1 MKRAFFREYRENVP
15 SEKDWETAEQWNI
28 GVTGLGRSVGTTFV
42 ASSLAFYLRSKGNS
56 LTFCQCLHPTAG
68 RPLLYDEAA
77 MDQRFANR
85 SFHRFY
91 SLIAEDESTRGC
103 ENLEQGIRW
112 ILPTPED
119 REEGVRLS
127 GRQRGR
133 LLTSARGGICVFDLD
148 AEPDWELLL
157 ADMDAVIAVCDPL
170 PSRLMAGT
178 ERFKL
183 LKKLELSG
191 KPVIWLCSRFNSG
204 VSRRQTAGYL
214 KTRELLWVP
223 AFDPALIYADEY
235 ACRFHLEN
243 HEIRKDLL
251 EIFTKVSRKLG
262 F

>member
-1 MKRAFFREYRENVP
+1 MKRTFFREYKGLRSPEEDRKP
-15 SEKDWETAEQWNI
+15 AEQWNI

-42 ASSLAFYLRSKGNS
+42 ASSLAFYLRSKGNC
-56 LTFCQCLHPTAG
+56 LTFCQCLQPEPG

-85 SFHRFY
+85 RFTRFY
-91 SLIAEDESTRGC
+91 ELIAGDAPVRGL

-119 REEGVRLS
+119 REEGIWL
-127 GRQRGR
+127 GDRQRAR
-133 LLTSARGGICVFDLD
+133 LLAGARGDICVFDLD
-148 AEPDWELLL
+148 AGQDWEPLL
-157 ADMDAVIAVCDPL
+157 ADMDAVITVCDPL
-170 PSRLMAGT
+170 PSRLMAGI
-178 ERFKL
+178 ERFQM

-191 KPVIWLCSRFNSG
+191 RPVLWVCNRNNSG

-214 KTRELLWVP
+214 KTRDIFWMP
-223 AFDPALIYADEY
+223 AFDPALICADEY
-235 ACRFHLEN
+235 ACRFHWEN
-243 HEIRKDLL
+243 TEIRKDLL

>member
-1 MKRAFFREYRENVP
+1 MKRTFFREYKGLQPPEGERKP
-15 SEKDWETAEQWNI
+15 AEQWNI

-42 ASSLAFYLRSKGNS
+42 ASSLAFYLQSKGNC
-56 LTFCQCLHPTAG
+56 LTFCQCLHPEPG

-85 SFHRFY
+85 RFVRFY
-91 SLIAEDESTRGC
+91 ELLSGDAPVRGL
-103 ENLEQGIRW
+103 ENLEQDIRW

-119 REEGVRLS
+119 RDAGIRLD

-133 LLTSARGGICVFDLD
+133 LLASAKGEICIFDLD
-148 AEPDWELLL
+148 AGSDWESLL

-178 ERFKL
+178 QRFQM

-191 KPVIWLCSRFNSG
+191 RPVLWLCNRTNSG
-204 VSRRQTAGYL
+204 VSRRQTAGFL
-214 KTRELLWVP
+214 KTRDVLWVP
-223 AFDPALIYADEY
+223 CFDSALIYADEY
-235 ACRFHLEN
+235 ACRFHWQN
-243 HEIRKDLL
+243 PEIRKDLL